1 MTDLFNISKECT
13 LEDSQKSIRT
23 FYNKDNA
30 NLLISNFLRSNADE
44 KNLVLCIGTDRYIG
58 DCLGPLVGTMLKK
71 MQLDCPVLGTL
82 EDPIHAVNLKNR
94 LAAIQLTYPNHK
106 IIALDACLGA
116 EDNIGSIQLKTG
128 CLFPG
133 KGVGKKL
140 PAVGD
145 ISIIGIV
152 DSCENE
158 DFFFLHNIRLN
169 LIMKM
174 AEVISK
180 GIYDAFQYNLYCNS
194 HK

>member
-1 MTDLFNISKECT
+1 MDLHNISNEYAT
-13 LEDSQKSIRT
+13 EDSKASIRT
-23 FYNKDNA
+23 YYYKDNA
-30 NLLISNFLRSNADE
+30 NFLISNFLRKNIDE

-58 DCLGPLVGTMLKK
+58 DCLGPLVGTMLEK
-71 MQLDCPVLGTL
+71 MEPNFPVLGTL
-82 EDPIHAVNLKNR
+82 NDPIHAVNLKNR
-94 LAAIQLTYPNHK
+94 LSSIQLTYPHHK
-106 IIALDACLGA
+106 IIALDACLGV
-116 EDNIGSIQLKTG
+116 EDNIGSIQLKTD

-180 GIYDAFQYNLYCNS
+180 GIYDALQYNLYFNS
-194 HK
+194 K